1 LPSLQREKNLK
12 KKLKKKKRVFFM
24 VMHVHP
30 FPSAAN
36 NNICNQ
42 LAVDSVEAQV
52 IDSIGSVEDEI
63 EPEELQEDGRQWGT
77 TGGILSLALFF
88 LLLSFS
94 LFILLRVF
102 IRAY

>member
-1 LPSLQREKNLK
+1 
-12 KKLKKKKRVFFM
+12 M

-63 EPEELQEDGRQWGT
+63 EPEELQEDGRQ
-77 TGGILSLALFF
+77 
-88 LLLSFS
+88 
-94 LFILLRVF
+94 
-102 IRAY
+102 